1 MSKSQGVSHAK
12 DEVEEKLENLV
23 FGDDAGF
30 YESLRNDAETYEELN
45 VRPDVSRIEREIL
58 PVDEDDLEE
67 ADDSRVS
74 HRLSCA

>member
-1 MSKSQGVSHAK
+1 MSKSQGVSQAK

-30 YESLRNDAETYEELN
+30 YENLRYDAQEELDSQESK
-45 VRPDVSRIEREIL
+45 PRIAKDTL
-58 PVDEDDLEE
+58 PIDENYLEE

-74 HRLSCA
+74 SRL